1 MLKVELKDRS
11 YEVVVGKGIF
21 DQVMK
26 DFVENGC
33 KYAVIAD
40 SNVAS
45 IYGEKIVEQLK
56 GIGGDVDLISF
67 EAGEKSKN
75 WDTAGEIAREMLR
88 KGYSRSDVVIA
99 LGGGVT
105 GDLAG
110 FVASVFMRGID
121 VIQVPTSLLAM
132 TDAAIGGKTG
142 VNCPEGK
149 NLLGSFHQPKVVCVD
164 VEFLET
170 LPKVEWQNG
179 YAEIVKHAII
189 NDEELMEMIEGVG
202 DDELFGDLDFMV
214 EVLRRS
220 CGVKVEI
227 VSKDEKESGLR
238 MKLNLGHTLG
248 HAIERE
254 MNYEIAH
261 GCAVSIGT
269 MKICEVAVMKEMM
282 DSEDADRVREVFV
295 KIGLPLEVP
304 EGLSAEKLVEA
315 MGGDK
320 KVRKG
325 EINFVVPRKVGV
337 VDVTTEVVADDF
349 LKVI

>member
-11 YEVVVGKGIF
+11 YEVVVGKGVF

-33 KYAVIAD
+33 KYAIIAD

-56 GIGGDVDLISF
+56 GFGGNVDLIIF
-67 EAGEKSKN
+67 EAGEKSKT
-75 WDTAGEIAREMLR
+75 WETAGEIAREMLR
-88 KGYSRSDVVIA
+88 KSYSRSDVVIA

-189 NDEELMEMIEGVG
+189 NDEELMEMIEGAG

-282 DSEDADRVREVFV
+282 DSEDADRVKEVFV

-304 EGLSAEKLVEA
+304 NGLSAEKLVEA
-315 MGGDK
+315 MSGDK

-325 EINFVVPRKVGV
+325 EVNFVVPRKVGA
-337 VDVTTEVVADDF
+337 VDVTTEVVAEDF